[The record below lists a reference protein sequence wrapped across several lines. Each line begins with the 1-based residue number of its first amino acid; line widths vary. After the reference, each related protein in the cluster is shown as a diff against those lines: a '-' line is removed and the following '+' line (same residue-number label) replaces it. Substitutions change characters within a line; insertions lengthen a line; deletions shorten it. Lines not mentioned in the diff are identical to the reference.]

1 MSASDVTAAAIPV
14 ESLAEWR
21 GADVVDKDGD
31 KLGKLDD
38 VYYDAETDLP
48 AFVTVKSGL
57 LGKRLKLVALLG
69 ATAGRQHLRVI
80 FSKVD
85 LKSAP
90 TIDPG
95 VEITPEQ
102 EAETYKTYGIEYRP
116 TATGARR
123 LAKR

>member
-1 MSASDVTAAAIPV
+1 MSASDVTAANVPV

-21 GADVVDKDGD
+21 GADVLDKEGD

-48 AFVTVKSGL
+48 AFVTVKAGVF
-57 LGKRLKLVALLG
+57 GKHLKLVPLAG
-69 ATAGRQHLRVI
+69 ATAGRAHVRVI
-80 FSKVD
+80 FTKDD

-90 TIDPG
+90 KIDPG
-95 VEITPEQ
+95 VEITSEQ
-102 EAETYKTYGIEYRP
+102 EAETYRTYGIEYQA

>member
-1 MSASDVTAAAIPV
+1 MSASDVTTSAVPV

-21 GADVVDKDGD
+21 GADVLDKDGD

-48 AFVTVKSGL
+48 AFVTVKAGRI
-57 LGKRLKLVALLG
+57 GKHLKLVALLG
-69 ATAGRQHLRVI
+69 ATAGREHLRVI
-80 FSKVD
+80 FSKDD

-95 VEITPEQ
+95 VEISAEQ
-102 EAETYKTYGIEYRP
+102 EAETYKTYGVEYRP

-123 LAKR
+123 LARR